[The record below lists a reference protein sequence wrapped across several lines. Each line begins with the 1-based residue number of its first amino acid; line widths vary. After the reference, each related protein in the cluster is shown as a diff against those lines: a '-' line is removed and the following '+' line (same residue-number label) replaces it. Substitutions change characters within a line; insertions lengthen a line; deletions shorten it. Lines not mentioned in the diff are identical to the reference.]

1 MNVRTIGI
9 AGGIGSGK
17 STATDYL
24 RGKGYIVIDADEVSH
39 AVTEAGKPALAEI
52 ADAFGEKALTADG
65 ALDRKYIA
73 DIVFSD
79 TAKLKRLNAIMHKY
93 IEEEVN
99 RLLKTARV
107 KVESGPCDSSRGDK
121 KMIFLSAPLF
131 FEADYPAKTDE
142 VWLISATDEIRI
154 KRAAARDETDEQT
167 IIARMKKQMPESE
180 RRKRA
185 DVIIENNETPEGLYR
200 AIDFQLQLY
209 S

>member
-39 AVTEAGKPALAEI
+39 AVTEAGKPALTEI
-52 ADAFGEKALTADG
+52 ADAFGARSITADG

-79 TAKLKRLNAIMHKY
+79 TAQLKRLNAIMHKY

-99 RLLKTARV
+99 RLLIEARLTA
-107 KVESGPCDSSRGDK
+107 ESRPCDSSRTDK
-121 KMIFLSAPLF
+121 HLIFLSAPLF

-167 IIARMKKQMPESE
+167 IIARMKKQMPEAE

-185 DVIIENNETPEGLYR
+185 DVIIENNDAAEGLYR
-200 AIDFQLQLY
+200 AIDDLLQL
-209 S
+209 